1 MAFTVFYRHWFKPID
16 EIQKVSPAFLSK
28 MAMFRVMG
36 LILGTKPSN
45 LRTCFC
51 CSRRST
57 MENVTLLF
65 QRILVAKQSRV
76 ILNYVRSSFLT
87 AR

>member
-1 MAFTVFYRHWFKPID
+1 MAFTVFYRHWFRPTD

-36 LILGTKPSN
+36 LILGTKPPN

-51 CSRRST
+51 CSRRYI
-57 MENVTLLF
+57 MENVILLF
-65 QRILVAKQSRV
+65 ETYTCCKTVESYFKLC
-76 ILNYVRSSFLT
+76 
-87 AR
+87 

>member
-16 EIQKVSPAFLSK
+16 EIQKVSPDFLSK

-36 LILGTKPSN
+36 LILGTKPPN

-51 CSRRST
+51 CSRRYI
-57 MENVTLLF
+57 MENLTLLF
-65 QRILVAKQSRV
+65 KTYTCCKTVASY
-76 ILNYVRSSFLT
+76 LC
-87 AR
+87 

>member
-57 MENVTLLF
+57 KENVTLLF